1 MSQHLYQVL
10 HEVFRHLLKHLQSV
24 IQLLT
29 GMSGKELY
37 GLIRCCWSQRGR
49 QDRTTLS
56 FNQSPS
62 TDAPLNQGPC
72 LFQESST
79 LSKNERY
86 TQFSPGQKKANIHYA
101 DKQREARMIISC
113 RGGKL
118 GNSCSSL
125 LMIHHLA
132 YGSGYMPAI
141 PMSSFC
147 SIFIL
152 LCWDSFAASIGAAHC
167 SQYPSLSDLAAPS
180 SLKATHANFV
190 VSEFTRTRCLV
201 GRKGISDRG
210 FDGHHRA

>member
-1 MSQHLYQVL
+1 MSSSCWQACQAKSFMVWYAAAEVREEGRIGLHLA
-10 HEVFRHLLKHLQSV
+10 
-24 IQLLT
+24 LT
-29 GMSGKELY
+29 
-37 GLIRCCWSQRGR
+37 R
-49 QDRTTLS
+49 
-56 FNQSPS
+56 
-62 TDAPLNQGPC
+62 AHPLMRLWTKVPAFSRNLPLCPRMKGI
-72 LFQESST
+72 
-79 LSKNERY
+79 
-86 TQFSPGQKKANIHYA
+86 QFSPGQKKANIHYA

-190 VSEFTRTRCLV
+190 VSEFTRMRCLV